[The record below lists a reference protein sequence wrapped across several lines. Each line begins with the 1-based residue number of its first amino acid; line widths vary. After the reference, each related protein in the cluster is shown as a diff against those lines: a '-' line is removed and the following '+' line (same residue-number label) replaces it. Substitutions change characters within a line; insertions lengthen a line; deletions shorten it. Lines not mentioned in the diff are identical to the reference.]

1 MDLSE
6 DEELNATFEE
16 LLQVRTDLDT
26 VQKREARLRQRIQMH
41 MGEASKALFACGGSV
56 TWKRSQDGQAFNTS
70 EFVQA
75 HPTLAKRFMSP
86 KPGSR
91 RFCVYEPEQ

>member
-1 MDLSE
+1 M
-6 DEELNATFEE
+6 
-16 LLQVRTDLDT
+16 
-26 VQKREARLRQRIQMH
+26 QKREARLRQRIQMH
-41 MGEASKALFACGGSV
+41 MGEASEALFASGGSL
-56 TWKRSQDGQAFNTS
+56 TWKRSKDGQAFNTS

-75 HPTLAKRFMSP
+75 HPTLAQRFMTP